1 VDDAYV
7 AGDIP
12 GGNFGQASDL
22 QTDTN
27 PTRKSYIKFNLQSLA
42 GRPISLARL
51 RMFVTDRSGVTQNIN
66 EIADNTWTENTLTFN
81 NRPGSGTTVK
91 TFVPSAN
98 GWVEVE
104 MTSYITAR
112 LGSIVSLAI
121 EATGGNS
128 YGFNSAEAGLNRV
141 ELVIN
146 HGSTPTP
153 SPSPI
158 PTPSPTPLPTPTPT
172 ATATPS
178 SSQTPVPSPGAS
190 FSFGVAGDLGQ
201 NSNTT
206 AVLNAVKSSGVNF
219 FLTIGDFSYVSG
231 NQETAWCNFVKN
243 IVGSTY
249 PFELVSGNHED
260 DGPDGQINNFA
271 ACLPHR
277 LTTLNGTYAKQY
289 YFDYPAAN
297 PTARFI
303 NISPNLHLDGST
315 WDYSAGSARYNWTA
329 AAIDSARAAG
339 IKWVIVGMHEY
350 CIAMTSAGGCT
361 VGSNI
366 MNLLINKKV
375 DLYFQAHDHAYARGK
390 QLAHR
395 TGCSSVSPGSFDAD
409 CIADASSPYS
419 AGAGTV
425 IVTSGQ
431 GGQSINSVSTSDPE
445 AGYFAS
451 WMGSNANP
459 TYGFLKVTVTATSLT
474 ATFTRGAGGSYS
486 DSFIIQ

>member
-1 VDDAYV
+1 MT
-7 AGDIP
+7 GDNP
-12 GGNFGQASDL
+12 SANFGQAPDL

-27 PTRKSYIKFNLQSLA
+27 PARKTYIKFNLQSLA

-51 RMFVTDRSGVTQNIN
+51 RMFVTDRSGVTQNLN
-66 EIADNTWTENTLTFN
+66 QIADNAWTENTLTFN
-81 NRPGSGTTVK
+81 NRPTSGATVR
-91 TFVPSAN
+91 TFVPGAS

-104 MTSYITAR
+104 VTSYITSK
-112 LGSIVSLAI
+112 LGSTVSLAI
-121 EATGGNS
+121 ESTGGNS
-128 YGFNSAEAGLNRV
+128 YGFNSAEAGQNRV

-158 PTPSPTPLPTPTPT
+158 PTPSPTPV

-178 SSQTPVPSPGAS
+178 SSQTPAPSPGAA

-219 FLTIGDFSYVSG
+219 FLAIGDFSYVSG

-243 IVGSTY
+243 TVGSTY

-260 DGPDGQINNFA
+260 DGPDGQINNFT

-277 LTTLNGTYAKQY
+277 LTTLTGTYGKQY
-289 YFDYPAAN
+289 YFDYPATN

-350 CIAMTSAGGCT
+350 CIAMTSSGGCT
-361 VGSNI
+361 VGSDI

-395 TGCSSVSPGSFDAD
+395 TGCGAVSPGSFDAD
-409 CIADASSPYS
+409 CIADGSSPFS

-425 IVTSGQ
+425 IITSGQ
-431 GGQSINSVSTSDPE
+431 GGQSINSVSTNDPE

-451 WMGSNANP
+451 WMGSNTNP
-459 TYGFLKVTVTATSLT
+459 TYGFLKVTVSATSLT
-474 ATFTRGAGGSYS
+474 ATFTRGAGGNYS